1 MPQIDEILAN
11 PATWGQYGPDVQ
23 AALANLSGNATQFPS
38 RLSSSFQDP
47 PGLSQSTIRGNG
59 ETAVAIDPQNR
70 LSVLMDRQMAPAAP
84 PLPQN
89 YIRNNSTGNV
99 QDMGPSYVERPAPR
113 RAPTANDIIR
123 FAQIN
128 NVPQEQV
135 IPMIQYQAANAGRGP
150 SAIDL
155 YTQSFRSGIPF
166 EQLMAAQNME
176 QAGARTRQK
185 QDIDL
190 AKSYQELAQNDIK
203 ARREMANPAG
213 IRLSPGER
221 FKLDGSGE
229 VEPIPGSRLDKLRQT
244 DIQKASSQ
252 KVGFESDADK
262 IIAQVDKILETGK
275 RRTGLENAV
284 GTIDSMYPT
293 AMLFEDTANA
303 RSEIDRLKNMASVEG
318 LQKMRSYGNSPGS
331 ITEKEWPIMRSMIG
345 NLDMAQGEENFIEN
359 LRQIRAEAEQAKARV
374 RGQYEQK
381 IRGYGLEPEETDQG
395 RGSGGKVTNQAEIQA
410 IAKKRGIPVAQ
421 VMADAVAKGYR
432 VE

>member
-1 MPQIDEILAN
+1 
-11 PATWGQYGPDVQ
+11 
-23 AALANLSGNATQFPS
+23 
-38 RLSSSFQDP
+38 
-47 PGLSQSTIRGNG
+47 
-59 ETAVAIDPQNR
+59 
-70 LSVLMDRQMAPAAP
+70 
-84 PLPQN
+84 
-89 YIRNNSTGNV
+89 
-99 QDMGPSYVERPAPR
+99 
-113 RAPTANDIIR
+113 
-123 FAQIN
+123 
-128 NVPQEQV
+128 
-135 IPMIQYQAANAGRGP
+135 MIQYQAQNSGRGP

-275 RRTGLENAV
+275 RRAGLENAV
-284 GTIDSMYPT
+284 GTIDSLYPT

-381 IRGYGLEPEETDQG
+381 IRGYGLEPEETDQD
-395 RGSGGKVTNQAEIQA
+395 RGGGGKTTSQAEIQA